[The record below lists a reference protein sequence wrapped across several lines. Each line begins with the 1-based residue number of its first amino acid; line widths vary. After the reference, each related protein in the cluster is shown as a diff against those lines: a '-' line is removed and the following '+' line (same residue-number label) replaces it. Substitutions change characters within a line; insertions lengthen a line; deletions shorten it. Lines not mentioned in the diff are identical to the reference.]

1 MGAAPATGGKSS
13 SLEHSTVRHCT
24 AILIALQGS
33 ATHPCIQPRFTE
45 AESAGAN
52 LTREEVIAALLS
64 PSIKWMGEFDE
75 VGNAQKFVFTEICK
89 TPKNLP
95 TQIYP
100 LSLLAQV
107 RVSPFSFFN
116 RLSTT
121 ITTRRLLQALQPLDC
136 MPTINVDFNPHNIS
150 CAALDC
156 LDREE
161 NLFWMRQE
169 YGTTVACN

>member
-24 AILIALQGS
+24 AILIALHGS
-33 ATHPCIQPRFTE
+33 ATHPCIQPRSTE

-75 VGNAQKFVFTEICK
+75 VGNAQKFAFAEICT
-89 TPKNLP
+89 TPKKLP

-107 RVSPFSFFN
+107 RASPLFPS
-116 RLSTT
+116 STDC
-121 ITTRRLLQALQPLDC
+121 RQQLQPEDC
-136 MPTINVDFNPHNIS
+136 CRLCSHWIACQEGNVDFNPRSIS
-150 CAALDC
+150 CAA
-156 LDREE
+156 
-161 NLFWMRQE
+161 
-169 YGTTVACN
+169 

>member
-13 SLEHSTVRHCT
+13 SLERSTVMHCT

-33 ATHPCIQPRFTE
+33 ATHACIQPRFTE
-45 AESAGAN
+45 AESAGSALDTGGSHCRSA
-52 LTREEVIAALLS
+52 LTLHQVD
-64 PSIKWMGEFDE
+64 GGFDE
-75 VGNAQKFVFTEICK
+75 VGNAQKFAFAEICT
-89 TPKNLP
+89 TPKKLP

-136 MPTINVDFNPHNIS
+136 MP
-150 CAALDC
+150 
-156 LDREE
+156 R
-161 NLFWMRQE
+161 RQ
-169 YGTTVACN
+169 C